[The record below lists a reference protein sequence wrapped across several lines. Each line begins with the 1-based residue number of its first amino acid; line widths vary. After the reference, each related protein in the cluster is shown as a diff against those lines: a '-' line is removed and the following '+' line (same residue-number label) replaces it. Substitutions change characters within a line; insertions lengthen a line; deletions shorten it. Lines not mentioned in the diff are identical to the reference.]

1 MIPGRVLPTGRE
13 IAWHEA
19 HHATALCLAGM
30 VPKSGRS
37 DWPSNFEAGAVTI
50 DWGPGGHRDPAR
62 AKDVLVSIVVGALT
76 EGKQGWDWENW
87 PIDPWVWPRVA
98 VPMPASATSCSGISS
113 WARPSGSTFSGGPS
127 GSVDG
132 RTSDGWWSPSQA
144 NSSGWKCW
152 TRQTFRH

>member
-1 MIPGRVLPTGRE
+1 VIPGRVLPTGRE

-19 HHATALCLAGM
+19 HHAAARCLAGM
-30 VPKSGRS
+30 VPKSVRS

-76 EGKQGWDWENW
+76 EGKQGWDRENW
-87 PIDPWVWPRVA
+87 PI
-98 VPMPASATSCSGISS
+98 PASATSCSGISS

-132 RTSDGWWSPSQA
+132 RTSDGWSPSQA